1 MFAFAL
7 FDAAAQSL
15 WLVRDRLGVKPLH
28 YAMLSDGSL
37 IFASELKGLLAHP
50 LLRREPD
57 ICAVED
63 FLGLGYVP
71 DDACIV
77 RGVRKLGAGETLL
90 LSRGKPLP
98 APNRYWDFSFA
109 DCSRAKPAAL
119 EEELVALIPSA
130 ARSRMLADVP
140 SWAFVFGGGARES

>member
-37 IFASELKGLLAHP
+37 IFASELKGLLAHQ

-77 RGVRKLGAGETLL
+77 RGF
-90 LSRGKPLP
+90 GKHG
-98 APNRYWDFSFA
+98 
-109 DCSRAKPAAL
+109 
-119 EEELVALIPSA
+119 
-130 ARSRMLADVP
+130 ARSEEHTSELHSLLRK
-140 SWAFVFGGGARES
+140 

>member
-7 FDAAAQSL
+7 FYAAAQSL

-57 ICAVED
+57 IRGVED

-90 LSRGKPLP
+90 LSQIG
-98 APNRYWDFSFA
+98 
-109 DCSRAKPAAL
+109 RA
-119 EEELVALIPSA
+119 S
-130 ARSRMLADVP
+130 
-140 SWAFVFGGGARES
+140 GRESVCQYG